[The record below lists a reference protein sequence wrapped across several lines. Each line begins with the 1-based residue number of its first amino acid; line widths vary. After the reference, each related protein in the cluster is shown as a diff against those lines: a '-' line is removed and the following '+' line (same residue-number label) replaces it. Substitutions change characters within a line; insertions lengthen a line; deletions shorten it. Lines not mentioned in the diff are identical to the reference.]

1 VKCDKL
7 KDMLM
12 TDYIDGRCA
21 PDLKREIDEHLAVC
35 VTCRQFY
42 SVLVKNA
49 AQPFKG
55 LRPLEAPAGMWE
67 EIKGR
72 IEEKEE
78 ALASVSRIFF
88 PVRRAVFALA
98 AFAMVAGLLV
108 GVKAWRLYDT
118 DLMAK
123 YTRDQLY
130 YFSLEETDEGSDN
143 GSFGTVVEEFLL

>member
-1 VKCDKL
+1 MKCDKI

-21 PDLKREIDEHLAVC
+21 PGVKREIEEHLAGC
-35 VTCRQFY
+35 VTCREFY

-55 LRPLEAPAGMWE
+55 LGPLEAPAGMWE

-78 ALASVSRIFF
+78 ARTSVSRILF
-88 PVRRAVFALA
+88 PVRRAVFAMA
-98 AFAMVAGLLV
+98 AFMLVAGLLV
-108 GVKAWRLYDT
+108 GVKAWRLYDS
-118 DLMAK
+118 DLMSK

-143 GSFGTVVEEFLL
+143 GSFGTIVEEFLL